1 MTTGTPQ
8 QTASDR
14 YLRDLVAR
22 LESIRT
28 GLAAPMAAAAALIAE
43 AARGDHRLFVFGTGH
58 SHMLAEEVHYR
69 AGGLAITVP
78 ILAGATMIHEG
89 AVAGTA
95 YERMEGIVA
104 PIFDRYTLG
113 PGDVLVVSSN
123 SGVNAAPLEA
133 ARIGR
138 ARGAKIVAITS
149 LAYSTAAAR
158 GGPRLADLAD
168 VVLDNGAPPG
178 DAVVGIPCSGLKVGP
193 VSTAIGVAIVNA
205 ILADVAETL
214 SAEGNAPIYLS
225 ANMEG
230 AAAINREL
238 VERYRK
244 RNPHL

>member
-1 MTTGTPQ
+1 MTSEPAPQ
-8 QTASDR
+8 PASDR
-14 YLRDLVAR
+14 YLRDLGAR
-22 LESIRT
+22 LEAIRT
-28 GLAAPMAAAAALIAE
+28 GLSDQMAAAAALIAE

-78 ILAGATMIHEG
+78 ILSGPTMIHEG

-104 PIFDRYTLG
+104 PIFERYTIG

-138 ARGAKIVAITS
+138 ERGARIIAITS
-149 LAYSTAAAR
+149 VAYSTAAAR
-158 GGPRLADLAD
+158 GRPRLADLAD
-168 VVLDNGAPPG
+168 IVLDNTAPPG
-178 DAVVGIPCSGLKVGP
+178 DAVVAIDGSELKVGP
-193 VSTAIGVAIVNA
+193 VSTAIGVAILNA
-205 ILADVAETL
+205 VLADVAETL

-230 AAAINREL
+230 AAAINRGL
-238 VERYRK
+238 VERFRK